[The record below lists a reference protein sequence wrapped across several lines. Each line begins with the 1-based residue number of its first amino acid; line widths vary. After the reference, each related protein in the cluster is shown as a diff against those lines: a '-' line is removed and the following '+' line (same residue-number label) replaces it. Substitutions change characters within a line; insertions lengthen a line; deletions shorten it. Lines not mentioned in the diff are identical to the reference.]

1 MHYPPVVETDYLIEL
16 LLDEAT
22 LQPAERRWLLE
33 LRGKWLEPGERRRLG
48 MLHEQRAPRGRHG
61 PMEAM

>member
-1 MHYPPVVETDYLIEL
+1 VQVVALETDYVIEL

-22 LQPAERRWLLE
+22 LSREDRRWLLG
-33 LRGKWLEPGERRRLG
+33 LRGKWPEPGERRRLVL
-48 MLHEQRAPRGRHG
+48 LHERVMPRGRHG